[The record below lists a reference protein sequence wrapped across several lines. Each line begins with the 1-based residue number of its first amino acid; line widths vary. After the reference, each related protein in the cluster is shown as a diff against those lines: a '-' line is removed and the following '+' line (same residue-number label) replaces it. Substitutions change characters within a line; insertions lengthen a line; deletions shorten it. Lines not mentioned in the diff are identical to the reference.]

1 MKYISLFLGLF
12 FFSINSFTQ
21 NKTQSNTDLGPQ
33 GEIHGIVI
41 DKKDKA
47 PIDYANVIVYKSKDS
62 SMVTGALTNSKGK
75 FLIEKLIPGKY
86 FVKVNFIGFGIKSIT
101 NLIIIPPDKLSL
113 NLGTIEL
120 ETTATNLGVVNISGE
135 KDQIEYN
142 LDKKVINVDKNILAT
157 GGTALD
163 VMQTIPSIN
172 VDIDGTVSLR
182 GSSNVTIFIDGRPS
196 GLTSLDQ
203 MPAAQIDKVEIV
215 TNPSARYDPD
225 GMSGIINIVTK
236 RKKEPGY
243 NGMVSGNVSSN
254 GQYSGSVNLGYNRKK
269 FNLYANVDLRRN
281 RFKSTSD
288 TYRELFV
295 NDTTTFFDQYN
306 NSLRKGFYGN
316 FKAGTDIFIN
326 PKNTLS
332 FYGVYN
338 FRRGKPSDTTS
349 YKNFDFN
356 DVLSDFYKKGST
368 GKSINDGFEINID
381 YKKTFKNKGQE
392 LTANL
397 FYSNSGWDSYSDLN
411 TLWFSP
417 DQIPIDST
425 LHNQNTVNT
434 NKSISYNGQVDYVHP
449 LGKWGRI
456 ETGYKGSY
464 RINENNYTLNYLSD
478 EIWQKDTLSSNDFE
492 YDEQMHSAYFIYA
505 GNIKK
510 FKFQLGLRAEQV
522 LTVSDQI
529 TSQKTYKHNYLNI
542 FPTVHLK
549 YEFTEHNALQISY
562 SRRVHRPRS
571 NSLNPFVDYTDP
583 MNISSGNPYLE
594 PEFTNSFE
602 LGHLIDFKSTSIN
615 TTLFYRETENMIT
628 RVVDV
633 DSLGVSRSTYSNL
646 DKGSSFGVEL
656 IVSQGIFK
664 WWKLNGNFSYFGVK
678 FYGSSNTIDFN
689 DVNTSWTVKI
699 NSAMTFWK
707 SMDLQLSFNY
717 RSPVFTAQNSGGYF
731 GGSGGGSQGKQK
743 ENYFF
748 DIGLKKDFLKNK
760 LTLSL
765 RLSDIFNTNNYQ
777 LETKGVNYTSL
788 VNRKRE
794 SRVLFF
800 GVSYKINGGF
810 KQKKRKVTDD
820 NSNDTEEQ

>member
-1 MKYISLFLGLF
+1 MKHASLFLSLLI
-12 FFSINSFTQ
+12 FSLSSTAQ
-21 NKTQSNTDLGPQ
+21 NKTQNNTDISPM
-33 GEIHGIVI
+33 GEIHGVVI
-41 DKKDKA
+41 DKKTRVA
-47 PIDYANVIVYKSKDS
+47 IEYANVIVYKIKDS
-62 SMVTGALTNSKGK
+62 SMVTGALTNGKGK
-75 FLIEKLIPGKY
+75 FLIEKLSPGRY
-86 FVKVNFIGFGIKSIT
+86 FVKVNFIGFGLKTIPDLMVK
-101 NLIIIPPDKLSL
+101 PPDNLSL

-120 ETTATNLGVVNISGE
+120 ETTATNLDVVTISGE

-142 LDKKVINVDKNILAT
+142 LDKRVINVDKNILSA

-163 VMQTIPSIN
+163 VMQTIPSVN

-182 GSSNVTIFIDGRPS
+182 GSSNVTIFVDGRPS

-203 MPAAQIDKVEIV
+203 MPAAMIDKVEII

-243 NGMVSGNVSSN
+243 NGQISGNASTN
-254 GQYSGSVNLGYNRKK
+254 GQYSGSLNLGYNRKK
-269 FNLYANVDLRRN
+269 FNLFANVDLRRN

-295 NDTTTFFDQYN
+295 NDTTTYFDQYN
-306 NSLRKGFYGN
+306 NSIRKGLYGN
-316 FKAGTDIFIN
+316 FKAGADFFIN
-326 PKNTLS
+326 SKNTLS

-338 FRRGKPSDTTS
+338 FRRGKPNDTTS
-349 YKNFDFN
+349 YKNFDYN
-356 DVLSDFYKKGST
+356 NVLTDFYKKGNT

-397 FYSNSGWDSYSDLN
+397 FYSNSGGNSNSDLN
-411 TLWFSP
+411 TLWFNP
-417 DQIPIDST
+417 DMTSIDST
-425 LHNQNTVNT
+425 LQNQNTVSE
-434 NKSISYNGQVDYVHP
+434 NKNISYNGQIDYVHP
-449 LGKWGRI
+449 FGKWGRI
-456 ETGYKGSY
+456 ETGYKGNY
-464 RINENNYTLNYLSD
+464 KINENDYLLNNLVTD
-478 EIWQKDTLSSNDFE
+478 IWQKDTLSSNDFK
-492 YDEQMHSAYFIYA
+492 YQEQIHSAYFIYA
-505 GNIKK
+505 AGIKK

-522 LTVSDQI
+522 LTISE
-529 TSQKTYKHNYLNI
+529 QKTTQLTFKHNYFNI

-571 NSLNPFVDYTDP
+571 NSLNPFIDYTDP

-628 RVVDV
+628 RVVEI

-646 DKGSSFGVEL
+646 DKGSSFGIEL

-664 WWKLNGNFSYFGVK
+664 WWKMNGNFSYFGVK
-678 FYGSSNTIDFN
+678 FYGSSNTLDFN
-689 DVNTSWTVKI
+689 DVNTSWTAKV
-699 NSAMTFWK
+699 NSSMTFWK
-707 SMDLQLSFNY
+707 SFDVQLSFNY
-717 RSPVFTAQNSGGYF
+717 RSSIFTAQNSGGYF

-743 ENYFF
+743 ANYFF
-748 DIGLKKDFLKNK
+748 DIGLKKDFFKNK

-765 RLSDIFNTNNYQ
+765 RLSDIFNTNTYSLDTQGSNYFSQ
-777 LETKGVNYTSL
+777 

-794 SRVLFF
+794 TRVLFF
-800 GVSYKINGGF
+800 GASYKINGGI
-810 KQKKRKVTDD
+810 KQKKKRNGED
-820 NSNDTEEQ
+820 NSNENEE